1 MVISRSQM
9 ARQLEPGLG
18 SEWRGKYKKTIKR
31 THGKKIKSS
40 SKKAK

>member
-31 THGKKIKSS
+31 THGKKIKPN
-40 SKKAK
+40 SKKVK

>member
-31 THGKKIKSS
+31 THGKKN
-40 SKKAK
+40 